1 VAQPP
6 LGRSG
11 KSGDIV
17 TALLYTDDHPR
28 MPSTHE
34 LLILL
39 VVIFAIWILLKV
51 ARLAI
56 RVILFIIT
64 IAVVAGVLWLVLAR

>member
-1 VAQPP
+1 
-6 LGRSG
+6 
-11 KSGDIV
+11 
-17 TALLYTDDHPR
+17 
-28 MPSTHE
+28 MPSTNE

-39 VVIFAIWILLKV
+39 IAIFVLWFVLKL

-64 IAVVAGVLWLVLAR
+64 IAIAGGVLWFVFMR

>member
-1 VAQPP
+1 
-6 LGRSG
+6 
-11 KSGDIV
+11 
-17 TALLYTDDHPR
+17 

-39 VVIFAIWILLKV
+39 IAIFVLWFVLKL

-64 IAVVAGVLWLVLAR
+64 LAIAGGVLWFLFSR

>member
-1 VAQPP
+1 
-6 LGRSG
+6 
-11 KSGDIV
+11 
-17 TALLYTDDHPR
+17 

-39 VVIFAIWILLKV
+39 IAIFVLWFVLKL

-56 RVILFIIT
+56 RVILFIVMV
-64 IAVVAGVLWLVLAR
+64 AVAAGAFWLFMAR

>member
-1 VAQPP
+1 
-6 LGRSG
+6 
-11 KSGDIV
+11 
-17 TALLYTDDHPR
+17 

-39 VVIFAIWILLKV
+39 IAIFVLWFVLKL

-56 RVILFIIT
+56 RLILFIIT
-64 IAVVAGVLWLVLAR
+64 VAIVAGAAWLFLAR

>member
-1 VAQPP
+1 
-6 LGRSG
+6 
-11 KSGDIV
+11 
-17 TALLYTDDHPR
+17 

-39 VVIFAIWILLKV
+39 IAIFVLWFVLKL

-64 IAVVAGVLWLVLAR
+64 IAIAGGVLWFVFMR

>member
-1 VAQPP
+1 
-6 LGRSG
+6 
-11 KSGDIV
+11 
-17 TALLYTDDHPR
+17 

-34 LLILL
+34 LLILFIA
-39 VVIFAIWILLKV
+39 IFALWFVLKL

-64 IAVVAGVLWLVLAR
+64 LAIVGGVLWFGFMR

>member
-1 VAQPP
+1 
-6 LGRSG
+6 
-11 KSGDIV
+11 
-17 TALLYTDDHPR
+17 
-28 MPSTHE
+28 MPSTQE

-39 VVIFAIWILLKV
+39 VAIFVLWFLLKL

-64 IAVVAGVLWLVLAR
+64 LAIVGGVLWWFFT

>member
-1 VAQPP
+1 
-6 LGRSG
+6 
-11 KSGDIV
+11 
-17 TALLYTDDHPR
+17 

-39 VVIFAIWILLKV
+39 IAIFVLWFVLKL

-64 IAVVAGVLWLVLAR
+64 VAIVAGALWVFLAR

>member
-1 VAQPP
+1 
-6 LGRSG
+6 
-11 KSGDIV
+11 
-17 TALLYTDDHPR
+17 
-28 MPSTHE
+28 MPSTNE

-39 VVIFAIWILLKV
+39 IAIFVLWFVLKL

-64 IAVVAGVLWLVLAR
+64 IAIAGGVLWFVFS